1 MDATTTA
8 VTTAATDQTFTFADI
23 FKNNFLENAV
33 TNFSIVDV
41 AITLLISFLLGLF
54 IYAVYKK
61 TFNGV
66 MYSRNFNV
74 SLVGMA
80 MITTLIIMGVTS
92 NIVLSLGM
100 VGALSIVR
108 FRSAIKDPMD
118 IVFIFWAIAA
128 GIVSGAGQYLLAISG
143 SIVVGIMLIIFTSK
157 TTNEIPYMVVAN
169 CNNGEAERMLLIK
182 LAEHVKRMKIKSK
195 AVRGGQGIELTVEVR
210 LRVDNTDFVNTLA
223 AIEGVND
230 VVLVSY
236 NGELAV

>member
-1 MDATTTA
+1 MNSATTATD
-8 VTTAATDQTFTFADI
+8 AATQSYTFSDI
-23 FKNNFLENAV
+23 FKNSFIENAV
-33 TNFSIVDV
+33 TNFSFVDV
-41 AITLLISFLLGLF
+41 LITLLISFLLGLF
-54 IYAVYKK
+54 IYIVYKK

-74 SLVGMA
+74 SLIGMA

-118 IVFIFWAIAA
+118 IVFIFWSIAA
-128 GIVSGAGQYLLAISG
+128 GIVSGAGQYLLAVIG
-143 SIVVGIMLIIFTSK
+143 SLIVGIILVIFTNK
-157 TTNEIPYMVVAN
+157 ATGEIPYMIVVN
-169 CNNGEAERMLLIK
+169 CSDSMAEKVLMKSL
-182 LAEHVKRMKIKSK
+182 EGNVKRMRVKSK

-210 LRVDNTDFVNTLA
+210 LKKDDTDFVNELA
-223 AIEGVND
+223 EIDGITD
-230 VVLVSY
+230 IVLVSY

>member
-1 MDATTTA
+1 MNSNTGD
-8 VTTAATDQTFTFADI
+8 TFNFSDI
-23 FKNNFLENAV
+23 FKNSFLEKAV
-33 TNFSIVDV
+33 TNFSVVDV
-41 AITLLISFLLGLF
+41 VVTLIISFLIGLF

-66 MYSRNFNV
+66 MYSKNFNV

-108 FRSAIKDPMD
+108 FRTAVKDPID
-118 IVFIFWAIAA
+118 IVYLFWAISS
-128 GIVSGAGQYLLAISG
+128 GIVTGAGLYLLAILG
-143 SIVVGIMLIIFTSK
+143 SLVVGVMLVIFTNRTVS
-157 TTNEIPYMVVAN
+157 EIPYMVVVN
-169 CNNGEAERMLLIK
+169 CDGSDAEKKLLDR
-182 LAEHVKRMKIKSK
+182 LSAQVKRMNVKSK
-195 AVRGGQGIELTVEVR
+195 AVRSGQGIELTVEVR
-210 LRVDNTDFVNTLA
+210 LKSDNTDFINDLST
-223 AIEGVND
+223 IDGVND

>member
-1 MDATTTA
+1 MDTTTTA
-8 VTTAATDQTFTFADI
+8 VTTAATDQMFTFTDI
-23 FKNNFLENAV
+23 FKNSFLENAV

-128 GIVSGAGQYLLAISG
+128 GIVSGAGQYLLVISG
-143 SIVVGIMLIIFTSK
+143 SIVIGIMLIIFTSK
-157 TTNEIPYMVVAN
+157 TTNEIPYMVVIN
-169 CNNGEAERMLLIK
+169 CSGSEAEKMLLTK

-195 AVRGGQGIELTVEVR
+195 AVRGGQGIELTIEVR
-210 LRVDNTDFVNTLA
+210 LRVDNTDFVNALA

>member
-1 MDATTTA
+1 MNNTN
-8 VTTAATDQTFTFADI
+8 TFTFADI
-23 FKNNFLENAV
+23 FKNSFLQNAT

-41 AITLLISFLLGLF
+41 AVTLLISFLLGLF

-66 MYSRNFNV
+66 MYSKNFNI

-108 FRSAIKDPMD
+108 FRTAIKDPID
-118 IVFIFWAIAA
+118 ILYLFWAIAA
-128 GIVSGAGQYLLAISG
+128 GIVTGAGQYLLAIFG
-143 SIVVGIMLIIFTSK
+143 TVVVGIMLIVFTHKAVS
-157 TTNEIPYMVVAN
+157 EIPYMLVAN
-169 CNNGEAERMLLIK
+169 CRDASSEKTLLSA
-182 LAEHVKRMKIKSK
+182 LSASVKKMKIKTK
-195 AVRGGQGIELTVEVR
+195 AVRGGQGIELTIEIR
-210 LRVDNTDFVNTLA
+210 LKDEKTDFVNDLSCLD
-223 AIEGVND
+223 GVND

>member
-1 MDATTTA
+1 MNTSTNS
-8 VTTAATDQTFTFADI
+8 VFNFSDI
-23 FKNNFLENAV
+23 FKNNFLKNAV
-33 TNFSIVDV
+33 TNFSVVDV
-41 AITLLISFLLGLF
+41 AVTLLISFLIGLF

-66 MYSRNFNV
+66 MYSKNFNV
-74 SLVGMA
+74 SLVGMS
-80 MITTLIIMGVTS
+80 MITTLVIMGVTS

-108 FRSAIKDPMD
+108 FRTAVKDPMD

-128 GIVSGAGQYLLAISG
+128 GIVSGAGLYLLAIFG
-143 SIVVGIMLIIFTSK
+143 SIVVGIMLIVFTSK
-157 TTNEIPYMVVAN
+157 TSGEIPYMVVAN
-169 CNNGEAERMLLIK
+169 CSNSESEKILMERLLTR
-182 LAEHVKRMKIKSK
+182 VKKIKIKSK

-210 LRVDNTDFVNTLA
+210 LVSDNTDFVNELS

-236 NGELAV
+236 NGELAE

>member
-1 MDATTTA
+1 MDNITGS
-8 VTTAATDQTFTFADI
+8 TFNFSDI
-23 FKNNFLENAV
+23 FKSDFLANST
-33 TNFSIVDV
+33 TNFSVVDV
-41 AITLLISFLLGLF
+41 TVTLLLSFLLGIF

-80 MITTLIIMGVTS
+80 MVTTLIIMGVTS
-92 NIVLSLGM
+92 NVILSLGM

-108 FRSAIKDPMD
+108 FRTAVKDPID
-118 IVFIFWAIAA
+118 ILYLFWAIAV
-128 GIVSGAGQYLLAISG
+128 GIVTGAGQFLLAISG
-143 SIVVGIMLIIFTSK
+143 SLVVGLMLIIFTHKATS
-157 TTNEIPYMVVAN
+157 EVPYMVVVN
-169 CNNGEAERMLLIK
+169 CSSASAEK
-182 LAEHVKRMKIKSK
+182 LFLDNLGARVKRMKIKSK

-210 LRVDNTDFVNTLA
+210 LKNDNTDFVNDLA
-223 AIEGVND
+223 MLDGVND